1 MHFTFLFLDWML
13 AEWNSHL
20 TGEECFCKPLMR
32 FIMSTFARPLLTA
45 GVKTGIRCNT
55 EEKPSPKFTFQKQ
68 RAVPAILLS
77 AFQLWEAWKDVN
89 AWLQMVLP
97 QPQHNLWWTYK
108 GQECSTMKCLGGQIL
123 FSFQHLKQIPENQEN
138 TNTSTRPA
146 NKSPGSSALEKP
158 LENVLLGS
166 LSTLPE
172 PLE

>member
-123 FSFQHLKQIPENQEN
+123 FSTPQADTREPGKHQHKHKACQQITRQQCPGK
-138 TNTSTRPA
+138 TSGECPA
-146 NKSPGSSALEKP
+146 R
-158 LENVLLGS
+158 
-166 LSTLPE
+166 LP
-172 PLE
+172 